1 MTSGTAER
9 ALAVKELRV
18 LLPPWFAALV
28 TMAAGFVS
36 TEPRILAAGLLAY
49 GIGSIA
55 LGALSVGHEYGY
67 RTVGVLLA
75 QPIARRRVLLI
86 KASVLTPLLLTLAA
100 VAWYAP
106 FNADELQRLAGWR
119 HHALVL
125 VPFFVGLFLAPWLTM
140 ASRSALAGVV
150 FAGSLPGMLS
160 VCGNLAGMAWFG
172 IGSPNVEPFRA
183 WFWLGGMIILCV
195 VSGFMGWRAFMR
207 LEAID
212 GTGSEVRMPDWFRTP
227 ARPPA
232 RHPVWLLIRK
242 ELHLQQMTFV
252 IVLLFAIGWSALS
265 LLKDTVPAFADAP
278 LVPVTVI
285 YLILLSI
292 VIGSLASAEE
302 RGLGV
307 LQWQVLLPVP
317 AWQQWAVK
325 AGVVFGLGLLMG
337 VGVPMLLN
345 YLSQDPEFDARA
357 LWRQNARIVV
367 VLTAFSLYVS
377 SRSTSGLRAMVA
389 AFPIGLAGL
398 VLVHWI
404 LGVLIGSTT
413 ALMWLAQAILA
424 SLALV
429 FAFRN
434 HMLLE
439 R

>member
-1 MTSGTAER
+1 MTSTPGER

-18 LLPPWFAALV
+18 LLPLWCAALV
-28 TMAAGFVS
+28 TMGAGFVV
-36 TEPRILAAGLLAY
+36 TEPRILVAGVLAY

-75 QPIARRRVLLI
+75 QPIARQRVLLI
-86 KASVLTPLLLTLAA
+86 KLSVLAPLLLILAA

-106 FNADELQRLAGWR
+106 FNTDELQRLSGWR
-119 HHALVL
+119 HHAVVL
-125 VPFFVGLFLAPWLTM
+125 VPFVVGLFLAPWLTM
-140 ASRSALAGVV
+140 VSRSALAGAV

-160 VCGNLAGMAWFG
+160 VCGSLAGMAWFG

-183 WFWLGGMIILCV
+183 RAWLGGMIILSC
-195 VSGFMGWRAFMR
+195 VSGVMGWRGFLR
-207 LEAID
+207 LEAIE
-212 GTGSEVRMPDWFRTP
+212 GSGPDVRMPNWFRTP
-227 ARPPA
+227 ARPPV
-232 RHPVWLLIRK
+232 RHPVSLLIRK

-278 LVPVTVI
+278 LVTVTVI

-325 AGVVFGLGLLMG
+325 AGVVFGLGLLLG

-345 YLSQDPEFDARA
+345 YVSPTPEFDARA

-377 SRSTSGLRAMVA
+377 SLNTSGLRAMVA
-389 AFPIGLAGL
+389 AFPIAVAGL

-404 LGVLIGSTT
+404 LGVLIESTT
-413 ALMWLAQAILA
+413 ALVWLAQAILV

-434 HMLLE
+434 HMVLE